1 MNLAMM
7 DALGELAAHKGI
19 STETLLTVLADAI
32 DAAYKKMPGAEE
44 FAWTEID
51 AETGEIRVWAQEL
64 GEDYELLGEPYD
76 VTPTDM
82 GRIAAQA
89 AKQVMNQR
97 IRETEREMKY
107 EEYAGREGGIVTG
120 IVQQTDSRYTLLD
133 LGRVEA
139 LMPQS
144 EQVPHERA
152 HAGDRVKAYIV
163 EVRMT
168 AKGPQIVVSRTHPG
182 LIRRLFEMEVP
193 EIEDG
198 IVEIKACAR
207 EPGQRTKIAVW
218 SNDPNIDPV
227 GACVGA
233 RGARVRQVVN
243 ELRGEKIDI
252 VPFSD
257 DEIEF
262 VAKALQPAR
271 VREVRIHRDLGTA
284 EVIVPDFQLSLAIG
298 KEGQNARLAHR
309 LTGLRIDIR
318 SETEDAQADYQPYE
332 EGADYA
338 DGEWVVDPESG
349 EQMWQPA
356 DGSAP
361 LSLEDWNK
369 LTDAAAG
376 DEAAGEAT
384 ADEAAGEESPSAE
397 ASGDEATD
405 TAEVDD
411 GEVSASADDGGD
423 AEQAAETEPDESNE
437 AISDEAADA
446 DEAT

>member
-1 MNLAMM
+1 M
-7 DALGELAAHKGI
+7 DWELCWMFWVVLPTVWAGMGPGCIIYLAALVQI
-19 STETLLTVLADAI
+19 PTEYYEAADVDGAGMFTKLKNITLPFL
-32 DAAYKKMPGAEE
+32 KP
-44 FAWTEID
+44 
-51 AETGEIRVWAQEL
+51 
-64 GEDYELLGEPYD
+64 LL
-76 VTPTDM
+76 
-82 GRIAAQA
+82 II
-89 AKQVMNQR
+89 N
-97 IRETEREMKY
+97 
-107 EEYAGREGGIVTG
+107 
-120 IVQQTDSRYTLLD
+120 
-133 LGRVEA
+133 
-139 LMPQS
+139 
-144 EQVPHERA
+144 
-152 HAGDRVKAYIV
+152 
-163 EVRMT
+163 
-168 AKGPQIVVSRTHPG
+168 
-182 LIRRLFEMEVP
+182 F
-193 EIEDG
+193 
-198 IVEIKACAR
+198 
-207 EPGQRTKIAVW
+207 
-218 SNDPNIDPV
+218 V

-405 TAEVDD
+405 TAEVDA
-411 GEVSASADDGGD
+411 SASTEDGGA
-423 AEQAAETEPDESNE
+423 AEQAAEVEPDESNE

>member
-1 MNLAMM
+1 
-7 DALGELAAHKGI
+7 
-19 STETLLTVLADAI
+19 
-32 DAAYKKMPGAEE
+32 
-44 FAWTEID
+44 
-51 AETGEIRVWAQEL
+51 
-64 GEDYELLGEPYD
+64 
-76 VTPTDM
+76 M

-405 TAEVDD
+405 TVEVDD